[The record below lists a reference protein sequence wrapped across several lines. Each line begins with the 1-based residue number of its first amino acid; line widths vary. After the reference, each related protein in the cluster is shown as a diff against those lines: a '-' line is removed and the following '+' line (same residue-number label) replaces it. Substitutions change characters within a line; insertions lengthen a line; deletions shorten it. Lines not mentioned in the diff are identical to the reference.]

1 MMKHWLRNWTR
12 RHQHHVSL
20 ALHIIGIPACF
31 IAAPVLL
38 IMQLWPLA
46 AGAFVGGYA
55 LQFIG
60 HAIEGNQSG
69 EEMLVRK
76 LLGKTSEPPESDE
89 S

>member
-1 MMKHWLRNWTR
+1 MMKHWLRNWTL
-12 RHQHHVSL
+12 RHQHQASL

-38 IMQLWPLA
+38 IMQLWWLA

-69 EEMLVRK
+69 EEMLVRR
-76 LLGKTSEPPESDE
+76 LLGKTSDPSESDE